1 MTETVRLR
9 PATLED
15 AERLFQWRNDSLT
28 RAQSLQQQPVEWQ
41 AHLNWLQASLQN
53 PDRQLYIA
61 ESAAL
66 AGQEQS
72 LLLGTVRADKTAG
85 EYELS
90 WTVAPEQRGKGWG
103 RQMVAALIATLPADA
118 TYRAI
123 VMNTNPASER
133 IAEALG
139 MIMESSS
146 PTQTIFAG
154 RKQAT

>member
-15 AERLFQWRNDSLT
+15 AEQLFQWRNDPLT

-41 AHLNWLQASLQN
+41 THLQWLQASLQN

-72 LLLGTVRADKTAG
+72 LLLGTVRADKMD
-85 EYELS
+85 EDYELS

-103 RQMVAALIATLPADA
+103 RQMVAALIDRLPSGATFTAVVLL
-118 TYRAI
+118 
-123 VMNTNPASER
+123 TNPASHR
-133 IAEALG
+133 IAVALA
-139 MIMESSS
+139 MQVKKHLA
-146 PTQTIFAG
+146 TQTIYAG
-154 RKQAT
+154 RKPVL

>member
-1 MTETVRLR
+1 MTETGRLR

-15 AERLFQWRNDSLT
+15 AQCLFRWRNDPLT
-28 RAQSLQQQPVEWQ
+28 RAQSLQQQPVEWE
-41 AHLNWLQASLQN
+41 AHLKWLQASLQN

-103 RQMVAALIATLPADA
+103 RQMVAALIECLPSGA
-118 TYRAI
+118 TYTA
-123 VMNTNPASER
+123 VVLLTNPASHR
-133 IAEALG
+133 IAVALA
-139 MIMESSS
+139 MQVKKHLA
-146 PTQTIFAG
+146 TQTIYAG
-154 RKQAT
+154 RKPVL

>member
-41 AHLNWLQASLQN
+41 AHLQWLQASLQN

-72 LLLGTVRADKTAG
+72 LILGTVRADRTDG

-90 WTVAPEQRGKGWG
+90 WTVAPEQR
-103 RQMVAALIATLPADA
+103 
-118 TYRAI
+118 
-123 VMNTNPASER
+123 
-133 IAEALG
+133 
-139 MIMESSS
+139 
-146 PTQTIFAG
+146 
-154 RKQAT
+154 

>member
-15 AERLFQWRNDSLT
+15 AQQLFAWRNDPQS

-41 AHLNWLQASLQN
+41 AHLLWLQASLQN

-103 RQMVAALIATLPADA
+103 RQMVEALIECLPSGA
-118 TYRAI
+118 TYTA
-123 VMNTNPASER
+123 VVLLTNPASHR
-133 IAEALG
+133 IAVALA
-139 MIMESSS
+139 MQVKKHLA
-146 PTQTIFAG
+146 TQTIYAG
-154 RKQAT
+154 RKPVL